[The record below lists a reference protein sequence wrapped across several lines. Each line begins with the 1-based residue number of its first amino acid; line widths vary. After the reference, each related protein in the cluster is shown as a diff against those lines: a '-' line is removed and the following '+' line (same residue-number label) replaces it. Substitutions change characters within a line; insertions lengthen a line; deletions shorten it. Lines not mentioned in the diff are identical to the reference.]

1 MDWELHEAVTYYKK
15 QGAPGNQQAVISLL
29 REAQTECG
37 GTIPAQLLQWVA
49 ELLAVKA
56 TFLRAIIRR
65 IPDLRLAESHV
76 LELCAGQ
83 NCGRS
88 RTLAVC
94 AEKLQKERGFT
105 LRYVPCMRLC
115 GKGPNLRWDGKVY
128 HGVNEALLR
137 KLTDEA

>member
-49 ELLAVKA
+49 ELLGVKE

-105 LRYVPCMRLC
+105 LRYIPCMRLC